1 MCLHLLQN
9 ALVLVNTVML
19 ERVLYDN
26 DYIHKDKMDAVDM
39 NAMTPLFTS
48 NVNPYGDINL
58 DINKPSF
65 LEVH

>member
-1 MCLHLLQN
+1 
-9 ALVLVNTVML
+9 
-19 ERVLYDN
+19 
-26 DYIHKDKMDAVDM
+26 MDAVDM